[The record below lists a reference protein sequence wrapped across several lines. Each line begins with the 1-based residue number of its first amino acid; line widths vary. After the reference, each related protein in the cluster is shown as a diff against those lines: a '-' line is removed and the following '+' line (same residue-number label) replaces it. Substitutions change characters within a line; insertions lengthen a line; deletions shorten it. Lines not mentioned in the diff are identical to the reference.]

1 MLKHRFRVIGVALTL
16 AAAVTAVVVLV
27 FPTGAT
33 ASRPGGKGG
42 VWYYTNGKGNKLKGV
57 GEDELFNIV
66 GKNLNHTVEV
76 FCRQTK
82 GAGAATPPPT
92 GVPGG
97 PWDDVTDWSS
107 GPDSRSLVDVDMD
120 PDCGGGRSA
129 ILVEFDNG
137 TPGDDSDDVYV
148 KGPDIEVGPES

>member
-1 MLKHRFRVIGVALTL
+1 MLKHQFRVIGAVLTL

-27 FPTGAT
+27 FPAGAS
-33 ASRPGGKGG
+33 AGHPGGKGG
-42 VWYYTNGKGNKLKGV
+42 VWYYTNDKGNKLKGV

-66 GKNLNHTVEV
+66 GKNLNHTVDV

-82 GAGAATPPPT
+82 TGNDGTPPPT
-92 GVPGG
+92 GVSGG
-97 PWDDVTDWSS
+97 PWDDVTDWDY
-107 GPDSRSLVDVDMD
+107 GPDSKSLVDVDMD